1 MSDPVRKFVIET
13 LLFLVGLIVT
23 VGLPWLVMRALRS
36 GRPSTTP
43 PPITDDG
50 AGGKVIPVIATF
62 SGLRGL
68 SWIGFA
74 SNSLNPRLVIT
85 PDGITYRVMTQR
97 TRRWSE
103 VAEIDVR
110 SFGATVNLGFVFR
123 GNPVTLDANVGSTIL
138 AAQVLALVA
147 DHVALTDRARS
158 LVTGTR

>member
-1 MSDPVRKFVIET
+1 MSEPVQKFVVET
-13 LLFLVGLIVT
+13 MLFLVGLIVT

-43 PPITDDG
+43 RPITDDG

-74 SNSLNPRLVIT
+74 SNSLNPRLIIT
-85 PDGITYRVMTQR
+85 PAGITYRVMARR

-103 VAEIDVR
+103 VEAIDVR

-123 GNPVTLDANVGSTIL
+123 GTPVTLDANVGSMVL
-138 AAQVLALVA
+138 AAQILALLP

-158 LVTGTR
+158 LPADPR